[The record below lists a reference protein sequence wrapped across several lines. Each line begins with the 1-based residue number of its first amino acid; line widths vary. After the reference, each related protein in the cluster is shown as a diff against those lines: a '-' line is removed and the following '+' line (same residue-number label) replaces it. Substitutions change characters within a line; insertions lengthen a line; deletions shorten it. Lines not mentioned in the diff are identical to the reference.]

1 MGWFPGRI
9 TTRTKKNIL
18 ILSQTFCLPN
28 LGQTALVKLKN
39 CCFIIWL
46 LLDEAEEHL
55 GRGLSG
61 VIARMALTMAVL
73 LALPSYLLLMAKQR
87 AAGVIKTTTNNPV
100 LNCQYQIGGK
110 RPYKNLQKL
119 HKSGGIVVN
128 LYEENLSAIAARDRC
143 QKFSHF
149 LRLSPAALLAA
160 EITNG
165 QMVVAHHL
173 IYIFSCPDQLS
184 RSRMIREEHEH
195 FQCNMS

>member
-1 MGWFPGRI
+1 MS
-9 TTRTKKNIL
+9 L
-18 ILSQTFCLPN
+18 IFHGLI
-28 LGQTALVKLKN
+28 LGQTALVKFKI

-46 LLDEAEEHL
+46 LSDEAEEHL

-128 LYEENLSAIAARDRC
+128 LYEENLFAIAAGEIVAKSFPIFSDYHRRHFWQ
-143 QKFSHF
+143 QKS
-149 LRLSPAALLAA
+149 
-160 EITNG
+160 
-165 QMVVAHHL
+165 QMVKWSSPTISFA
-173 IYIFSCPDQLS
+173 FSAVQTS
-184 RSRMIREEHEH
+184 SAGR
-195 FQCNMS
+195 